1 MKPETQWNTELILEL
16 CNIEQAALEQ
26 GGETKKLS
34 ILYHIESDDIFI
46 PVNIGNQAASDIIT
60 DNSIVI
66 TLVKMLKDN
75 GHVHLVTDV
84 LDSQGVNILP
94 TYLNQLDRNM
104 YVSFLKDQV
113 RVDVRQNSHLISVFD
128 VKHNMSSHLCNEIS
142 FWDAVARHV
151 SLEYSSDDW
160 RTKVHRHY
168 MIKQN
173 NAR

>member
-34 ILYHIESDDIFI
+34 ILYHIESDDMFI

-75 GHVHLVTDV
+75 GHVHLVTEKLV
-84 LDSQGVNILP
+84 HCNSTNIIVIGVRNIK
-94 TYLNQLDRNM
+94 T
-104 YVSFLKDQV
+104 F
-113 RVDVRQNSHLISVFD
+113 I
-128 VKHNMSSHLCNEIS
+128 
-142 FWDAVARHV
+142 
-151 SLEYSSDDW
+151 
-160 RTKVHRHY
+160 
-168 MIKQN
+168 
-173 NAR
+173 